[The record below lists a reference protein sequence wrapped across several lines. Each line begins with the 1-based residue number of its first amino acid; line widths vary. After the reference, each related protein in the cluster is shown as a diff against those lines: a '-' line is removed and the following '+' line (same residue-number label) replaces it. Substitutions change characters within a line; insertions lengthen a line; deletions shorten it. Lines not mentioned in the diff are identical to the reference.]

1 MFGYKT
7 LRDEAAERKK
17 TEGGRE
23 KERKNNLSDKVK
35 GGGKVSDSCR
45 EREEAKTKQLYRG
58 ER

>member
-1 MFGYKT
+1 MKQ
-7 LRDEAAERKK
+7 LKERKQ
-17 TEGGRE
+17 GGRE

>member
-1 MFGYKT
+1 MKQLKERKQKEG
-7 LRDEAAERKK
+7 ERKK
-17 TEGGRE
+17 E
-23 KERKNNLSDKVK
+23 KIDKVK